1 MSLLVAQQIHHSYG
15 GTQALCDVSLEIE
28 PGEWHALCGE
38 NGAGKSTLIKI
49 ISGVEPPDQGSV
61 TLEGN
66 PLPMGRVH
74 AVEQAGVVAVHQEP
88 VVFPHLSTI
97 DNVFVG
103 REPGRLGGLWLDRD
117 RMARGARQ
125 VMHQL
130 GEDLPLEQPVGELS
144 LAQRQMV
151 SIARALLNDCRILIL
166 DEPTASL
173 SARETQSLFRAIK
186 QLQAQGVGILYV
198 SHRLEEI
205 FQMADRVT
213 VLRDGRMVGTHSI
226 ASIQRSDLIQ
236 MMVGRPLDA
245 SSAARPLPREEQAPA
260 LLEVQ
265 GLSRAGVFDHIDF
278 AIQSGEILGLSGLV
292 GAGRT
297 EIARAIFGLDPI
309 DTGSITLDGQP
320 MPGGFQIHDAMDRGM
335 ALVPE
340 DRQRQGLILPESVED
355 NLTLPSLKAFSKFLG
370 LDRESKGKAAHGL
383 IQRMGIKT
391 AKPSSPAQSLS
402 GGNQQKIVLGK
413 WVYRQPR
420 LFLLDE
426 PTRGVDVGAKEEVHR
441 MIRTLARSGSAILL
455 ISSDMP
461 EILQL
466 SDRILVLCQG
476 RIRGEVTGSQATA
489 EQLLEWALPPE
500 RPDAA

>member
-49 ISGVEPPDQGSV
+49 ISGVEPPDRGSV

-74 AVEQAGVVAVHQEP
+74 AVEQAGVIAVHQEP

-103 REPGRLGGLWLDRD
+103 REPGRLGGLCLDRD

-278 AIQSGEILGLSGLV
+278 AIQSGEILGLSGGNAHSSSCSAV
-292 GAGRT
+292 ACEPVTSPRMRPWQST
-297 EIARAIFGLDPI
+297 R
-309 DTGSITLDGQP
+309 
-320 MPGGFQIHDAMDRGM
+320 MR
-335 ALVPE
+335 
-340 DRQRQGLILPESVED
+340 
-355 NLTLPSLKAFSKFLG
+355 SL
-370 LDRESKGKAAHGL
+370 
-383 IQRMGIKT
+383 
-391 AKPSSPAQSLS
+391 
-402 GGNQQKIVLGK
+402 N
-413 WVYRQPR
+413 
-420 LFLLDE
+420 
-426 PTRGVDVGAKEEVHR
+426 
-441 MIRTLARSGSAILL
+441 
-455 ISSDMP
+455 
-461 EILQL
+461 
-466 SDRILVLCQG
+466 
-476 RIRGEVTGSQATA
+476 
-489 EQLLEWALPPE
+489 
-500 RPDAA
+500 

>member
-49 ISGVEPPDQGSV
+49 ISGVETPDQGNV
-61 TLEGN
+61 TLQEN
-66 PLPMGRVH
+66 PLPMGKVH

-103 REPGRLGGLWLDRD
+103 REPGRLRGLWLDRD
-117 RMARGARQ
+117 SMARGARQ

-166 DEPTASL
+166 DEPSASL

-245 SSAARPLPREEQAPA
+245 NSAARPLPRKEQAPT

-320 MPGGFQIHDAMDRGM
+320 MPEGFQIHHAIDRGM

-355 NLTLPSLKAFSKFLG
+355 NLSLPSLKAFSKLLS
-370 LDRESKGKAAHGL
+370 LDRDSRGKAARGL

-489 EQLLEWALPPE
+489 KQLLEWALPPE